1 MRNSSQSGI
10 HYVILRDDD
19 TNALTPVASL
29 ERLYRPFLERRLPV
43 NLAVIPEVRRATTDP
58 QGRREGFVP
67 PGDGEPTAPLIRS
80 PELVRYLKA
89 NPNLHLVQHGC
100 HHDCFEFAIS
110 DPREIARRFDRGAQ
124 GFAEAGLAVPATFV
138 APHDRFSPASLA
150 AAAERFAV
158 VSSGW
163 FEWRRLPPNWW
174 PRYAVKKFF
183 RQPHWRVGGT
193 VLLSHPGCLLS
204 YQRPTETMLANL
216 QRAVLSQRVTVL
228 VTHWWEYFHGGV
240 ENEAFVRVL
249 HSFAEWLA
257 EGVARGEVR
266 VLPFAALAD
275 EKIPLH

>member
-1 MRNSSQSGI
+1 MRNSSRNGTR
-10 HYVILRDDD
+10 YVILRDDD

-29 ERLYRPFLERRLPV
+29 ERLYRPFLERQLPV

-58 QGRREGFVP
+58 RGNREGFVP
-67 PGDGEPTAPLIRS
+67 AGQGEPTVPLAKS

-110 DPREIARRFDRGAQ
+110 DAREIAQRFERGAQ
-124 GFAEAGLAVPATFV
+124 RFVEAGFAAPVTFV

-163 FEWRRLPPNWW
+163 FELRRLPPTWW
-174 PRYAVKKFF
+174 PRYAMKKFLK
-183 RQPHWRVGGT
+183 QPHWRVGET

-204 YQRPTETMLANL
+204 YQRPMETMLANL
-216 QRAVLSQRVTVL
+216 QRAATSQRLTVL
-228 VTHWWEYFHGGV
+228 VTHWWEYFHDGV
-240 ENEAFVRVL
+240 ENEAFVGVL
-249 HSFAEWLA
+249 HALAEWLA
-257 EGVARGEVR
+257 EMERRGEVR
-266 VLPFAALAD
+266 VVPFSALA
-275 EKIPLH
+275 EEEIPLN